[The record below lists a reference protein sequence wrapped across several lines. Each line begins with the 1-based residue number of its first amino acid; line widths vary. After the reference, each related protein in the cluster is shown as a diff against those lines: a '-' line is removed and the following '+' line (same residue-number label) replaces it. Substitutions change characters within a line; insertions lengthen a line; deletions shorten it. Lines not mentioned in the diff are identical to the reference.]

1 MKRNKYRIVVR
12 TLGRN
17 HWKGSSGEEMVFKR
31 GLSELPKAERKS
43 KYFRAVIEGRIISNY
58 VFRLTKY
65 VCGGCGEVSIVDGN
79 GEWGTRSSLCVLT
92 YLFFPVA
99 ASSSSERQVQS

>member
-1 MKRNKYRIVVR
+1 MYKEEEIANADTTSSV
-12 TLGRN
+12 LGRKD
-17 HWKGSSGEEMVFKR
+17 WKRSSAEEMVFRR

-43 KYFRAVIEGRIISNY
+43 PYSRAVIEGRIIWNY

-79 GEWGTRSSLCVLT
+79 GEWGMRLSFCVST
-92 YLFFPVA
+92 
-99 ASSSSERQVQS
+99 